1 VKARAGFTLI
11 EMLVVLA
18 CVAIIMPL
26 AGSMIYLLM
35 RAQTDSATALAEET
49 LLSRFDQRFRDD
61 VHAAKRA
68 TTSDAGGNAGARL
81 SLTIDSPR
89 TVEYA
94 VAPTGAISR
103 AVHSGSKTERREE
116 FRLAAFTSRFESAAD
131 GREVAVIH
139 QPGPIVRSSADKTK
153 TSPIIPTTRSAA
165 VIRVAAVIGRDH
177 RFESNSSSSSVNQP
191 RASHSPSSLPPS
203 SAPAAPVT
211 KRPKKAPR
219 P

>member
-1 VKARAGFTLI
+1 
-11 EMLVVLA
+11 MH
-18 CVAIIMPL
+18 
-26 AGSMIYLLM
+26 
-35 RAQTDSATALAEET
+35 TA
-49 LLSRFDQRFRDD
+49 
-61 VHAAKRA
+61 KKA
-68 TTSDAGGNAGARL
+68 TTSGEGGNISARL
-81 SLTIDSPR
+81 SLTLDSPR

-139 QPGPIVRSSADKTK
+139 QPGPIARSGADKTK
-153 TSPIIPTTRSAA
+153 TSPIIPTSRSAA
-165 VIRVAAVIGRDH
+165 VIRVAAIIGRDH
-177 RFESNSSSSSVNQP
+177 RFESNSSSKSV
-191 RASHSPSSLPPS
+191 RHSPAGHSPI

-211 KRPKKAPR
+211 KIPKKTPH

>member
-1 VKARAGFTLI
+1 VRTRAGFTLI

-61 VHAAKRA
+61 VHAAKKA
-68 TTSDAGGNAGARL
+68 TTSGEGGNAGARL
-81 SLTIDSPR
+81 SLTLDSRR

-94 VAPTGAISR
+94 VASTGAISR

-116 FRLAAFTSRFESAAD
+116 FRLAAFSSRFESAAD

-139 QPGPIVRSSADKTK
+139 QPGPIGRSGADKTK
-153 TSPIIPTTRSAA
+153 ASPIIPTTRSTA

-177 RFESNSSSSSVNQP
+177 RFESDSSSRSVSHP
-191 RASHSPSSLPPS
+191 PASRSPT

-211 KRPKKAPR
+211 KSPKKVPH